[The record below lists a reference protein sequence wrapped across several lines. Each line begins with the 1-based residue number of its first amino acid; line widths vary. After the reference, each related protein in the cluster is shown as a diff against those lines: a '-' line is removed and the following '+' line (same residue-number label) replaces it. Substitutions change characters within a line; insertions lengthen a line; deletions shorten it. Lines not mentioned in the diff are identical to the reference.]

1 VANAEKILARMRNNP
16 RDWRIEDLKVLAI
29 RFGIGHRQQG
39 TSHVTFHHP
48 AGLVV
53 VPAARPI
60 KQSYIRKFVTL
71 IDKIA
76 ESG

>member
-1 VANAEKILARMRNNP
+1 MLPIAGHNTLQMT
-16 RDWRIEDLKVLAI
+16 WRIEDLKVLAI

-48 AGLVV
+48 VGVVV
-53 VPAARPI
+53 VPAVRPI
-60 KQSYIRKFVTL
+60 KPACIRKFVTL

-76 ESG
+76 ESA